1 MKPIEFEGA
10 NIVFGK
16 NQPEYLPLPA
26 KQVDDSTIMTCWE
39 LTDEDILL
47 INSSKKIWLGIMTFG
62 KPLQPVLLTASRTD
76 IDAPQL

>member
-10 NIVFGK
+10 DIVFGK
-16 NQPEYLPLPA
+16 NQLEYMPLPA
-26 KQVDDSTIMTCWE
+26 KQVDDKTIMTCWE

-76 IDAPQL
+76 IDETL

>member
-10 NIVFGK
+10 DIVFGK
-16 NQPEYLPLPA
+16 NQPEYMPLQA
-26 KQVDDSTIMTCWE
+26 KKVDDKTIMTCWE

-76 IDAPQL
+76 IDETL

>member
-10 NIVFGK
+10 DMVFGK
-16 NQPEYLPLPA
+16 NQPEYMPLPA
-26 KQVDDSTIMTCWE
+26 KQIDDKTIMTCWE
-39 LTDEDILL
+39 LSDEDILL

-76 IDAPQL
+76 IDETL

>member
-1 MKPIEFEGA
+1 MKPIDFEGA
-10 NIVFGK
+10 DMVFGK
-16 NQPEYLPLPA
+16 NQPEYMPLPA
-26 KQVDDSTIMTCWE
+26 KQVNNNTIMTCWE

-76 IDAPQL
+76 IDETL